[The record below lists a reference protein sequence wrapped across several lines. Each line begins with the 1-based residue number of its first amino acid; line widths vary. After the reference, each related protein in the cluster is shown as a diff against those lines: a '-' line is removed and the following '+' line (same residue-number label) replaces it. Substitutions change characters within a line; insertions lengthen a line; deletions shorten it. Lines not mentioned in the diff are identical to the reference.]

1 MIDSMKT
8 HVCQLPK
15 RTARVTVEELPD
27 KVRLRLR
34 LTHYGDFG
42 DEAEF
47 RAWLGCIL
55 APYDSDPRPLE
66 MDNPHNGQV
75 ATVFGD
81 DGSSLVVVNVP
92 TSHAAGGQRL

>member
-1 MIDSMKT
+1 MSETMKT
-8 HVCQLPK
+8 HVCQLPQ
-15 RTARVTVEELPD
+15 RMARVTVEELPD
-27 KVRLRLR
+27 KVRFCLRMTR
-34 LTHYGDFG
+34 YGDFG

-66 MDNPHNGQV
+66 MDNPHSGDV

-81 DGSSLVVVNVP
+81 AESSLVVVQGVG
-92 TSHAAGGQRL
+92 SQSLR

>member
-1 MIDSMKT
+1 MNDTMKT
-8 HVCQLPK
+8 HVCQLPQ

-27 KVRLRLR
+27 KVRFRLR
-34 LTHYGDFG
+34 LTRYGDFG

-47 RAWLGCIL
+47 RAWLGRIM

-66 MDNPHNGQV
+66 MDNPHSGSV

-81 DGSSLVVVNVP
+81 AGSSFVVVHKP
-92 TSHAAGGQRL
+92 ASHAAGAQRL

>member
-1 MIDSMKT
+1 MNDTMKT
-8 HVCQLPK
+8 HVCQLPQ
-15 RTARVTVEELPD
+15 RTARVTLEELPD
-27 KVRLRLR
+27 RVRFSLR
-34 LTHYGDFG
+34 LTRYGDFG

-47 RAWLGCIL
+47 SEWMRRIL

-81 DGSSLVVVNVP
+81 AESSLVMVQAVSRVK
-92 TSHAAGGQRL
+92 

>member
-1 MIDSMKT
+1 MIDTMKT

-27 KVRLRLR
+27 KVRFSLR
-34 LTHYGDFG
+34 LTRYGDFG

-47 RAWLGCIL
+47 SEWMRRIL

-66 MDNPHNGQV
+66 MDHPHNGQV

-81 DGSSLVVVNVP
+81 AGSSVVVVQGVG
-92 TSHAAGGQRL
+92 SQQLR